1 MRRRYYIIFVAREKD
16 GPLRKIPVPLHY
28 AGVFIAA
35 AVVGAFT
42 ITGMA
47 GSYTRMLLKTA
58 SFNQVRSQREALR
71 RDYRHLQA
79 VAQEKDIQAAS
90 LGSLASEVTALYG
103 LRRAHSVKAALS
115 AAPAA
120 GMDGEFSSAD
130 YQASLD
136 QLSMLRS
143 DALSGHIGSFTTTT
157 VATAHTG
164 WVNLPGAPSLWPVAG
179 PVTSGFG
186 EREDPLDPAE
196 GEFHTGVDIGASF
209 GTPVHATANGVVEK
223 AGWETGYG
231 RLVILNNAHGI
242 QTFYAHLSGFAVT
255 AGEQV
260 HRGEVIG
267 YVGESGRT
275 TGPNLHYEVRINNTP
290 VNPHPFLRETIQQM
304 LAANTIARIENLGN

>member
-1 MRRRYYIIFVAREKD
+1 M
-16 GPLRKIPVPLHY
+16 
-28 AGVFIAA
+28 
-35 AVVGAFT
+35 
-42 ITGMA
+42 
-47 GSYTRMLLKTA
+47 
-58 SFNQVRSQREALR
+58 
-71 RDYRHLQA
+71 
-79 VAQEKDIQAAS
+79 
-90 LGSLASEVTALYG
+90 
-103 LRRAHSVKAALS
+103 
-115 AAPAA
+115 
-120 GMDGEFSSAD
+120 
-130 YQASLD
+130 
-136 QLSMLRS
+136 
-143 DALSGHIGSFTTTT
+143 
-157 VATAHTG
+157 
-164 WVNLPGAPSLWPVAG
+164 
-179 PVTSGFG
+179 TSGFG